1 MQGNPLLPLVLFTA
15 LLLLITLGGG
25 GAFLVYWLRQKNAVR
40 KALNLVLITVR
51 LPNLDRDDTLTIDR
65 IRERIG
71 VMEQLYVGLG
81 ALKSGGWF
89 SAHPWIAFEMTVPA
103 KDAELSF
110 YIAVP
115 RALADTT
122 EKLVHAYYADAVVE
136 RTKDYNIFTPRGA
149 VLFSEAKFKE
159 KGALPIKSYKT
170 LETDPLKTITSVFT
184 KLNEASEGAAF
195 QLVLRPAA
203 SAWRKRLLAEAT
215 RLYKGEG
222 KVKSQ
227 NDILKE
233 IALGSK
239 EKNPEALSKS
249 PERTPIDEARAKALE
264 EKAAKPLFEV
274 NIRLVA
280 SSPSLERTS
289 VILQSLEQAFSQFE
303 DPLLNGIRFLRE
315 KPRKIARGVFKYSFR
330 LFDQK
335 KALVLSGEELTSL
348 YHFPNTPIEV
358 PGVQSV
364 RAKDLPPPE
373 EVSKEGILL
382 GYNLFRGIE
391 TPIRLSRE
399 DRRRHLY
406 IIGQTGTGK
415 SNFLKH
421 MIAQDIQAGEGVC
434 VIDPHGELAE
444 YALGFVPDHRANDVI
459 YFDPGDTAR
468 PMGLNMLE
476 YDARFPEQKT
486 LLINELLAIFD
497 KLFNMSVAGG
507 PAFEQYF
514 RNAAQLV
521 MDDPETGN
529 TLLDLQRIFADKKYR
544 DLKLSRSSNVVVRS
558 FWQEIAEKAGGE
570 QSLQNMAPYITNKF
584 DVFLSNDIMRPIVAQ
599 QKSAFDFRSIMDE
612 RKILLIN
619 LSKGRLGE
627 INSSLLG
634 LILVGKLL
642 LSALSRTNIAEES
655 RPDFYLYIDEFQ
667 NVTTKSIATILS
679 EARKYRLDMIMTHQ
693 FIGQLEED
701 IKKAVFG
708 NVGSM
713 TAFRIGTED
722 SEFMEKQFVPSVTAR
737 DLITVDNF
745 KAYARLLSGGKTSRP
760 FSLSTYPAEKTDAAR
775 ISRLKQLSRER
786 YGKPR
791 EEIEADIV
799 RRRLSGI

>member
-1 MQGNPLLPLVLFTA
+1 MSNPLLPLALFTGV
-15 LLLLITLGGG
+15 LLLLLLGGG
-25 GAFLVYWLRQKNAVR
+25 GAFLYYWLRQKNAVR

-51 LPNLDRDDTLTIDR
+51 LPILDRDDTLTSDR

-71 VMEQLYVGLG
+71 VMEQLYAGLG

-89 SAHPWIAFEMTVPA
+89 SARPWIAFEMTVPA

-115 RALADTT
+115 RALADTA
-122 EKLVHAYYADAVVE
+122 EKLVHAYYPDAAVE

-149 VLFSEAKFKE
+149 VVFSQATFRE
-159 KGALPIKSYKT
+159 KGALPIKTYRT
-170 LETDPLKTITSVFT
+170 LETDPLKAVTSVFT
-184 KLNEASEGAAF
+184 KLNDAAEGAAF
-195 QLVLRPAA
+195 QIILRPAG
-203 SAWRKRLLAEAT
+203 SKWRKWLLAEAA

-222 KVKSQ
+222 KVKTQS
-227 NDILKE
+227 DILKE
-233 IALGSK
+233 LALGPK
-239 EKNPEALSKS
+239 EKKPDELAKP
-249 PERTPIDEARAKALE
+249 PERTPIDEARARALE
-264 EKAAKPLFEV
+264 EKAGKPLFEA

-280 SSPSLERTS
+280 SSPNIERTN
-289 VILQSLEQAFSQFE
+289 VILSSLEQAFSQFE
-303 DPLLNGIRFLRE
+303 NPVLNGLRFVRE
-315 KPRKIARGVFKYSFR
+315 KPRKTARAVFKYSFR
-330 LFDQK
+330 LFDER
-335 KALVLSGEELTSL
+335 KAIVLSGEELTSL
-348 YHFPNTPIEV
+348 YHFPNAPIEV
-358 PGVQSV
+358 PGVESV
-364 RAKDLPPPE
+364 RARDLPPPE
-373 EVSKEGILL
+373 EISKEGILL
-382 GYNLFRGIE
+382 GYNLFRGVE
-391 TPIRLSRE
+391 TPVRLSRE

-421 MIAQDIQAGEGVC
+421 LIAQDIKAGEGVC

-468 PMGLNMLE
+468 PIGLNMLE
-476 YDARFPEQKT
+476 YDPRFPEQKT

-529 TLLDLQRIFADKKYR
+529 TLLDLQRVFADKKYR
-544 DLKLSRSSNVVVRS
+544 DLKLSRTSNVVVRS
-558 FWQEIAEKAGGE
+558 FWTQIAEKAGGE

-584 DVFLSNDIMRPIVAQ
+584 DVFLSNDIMRPIIAQ
-599 QKSAFDFRSIMDE
+599 QSSSFDFRSVMDE

-642 LSALSRTNIAEES
+642 LAALSRTNMAEES

-693 FIGQLEED
+693 FIGQLEDD

-713 TAFRIGTED
+713 ASFRIGTED
-722 SEFMEKQFVPSVTAR
+722 SEFMEKQFVPSVSAR

-745 KAYARLLSGGKTSRP
+745 KAYVRLLSSGKTTRP
-760 FSLSTYPAEKTDAAR
+760 FSLSTYPAEKTDSER
-775 ISRLKQLSRER
+775 VIHLKQLSRER

-791 EEIEADIV
+791 EEVEADIV

>member
-1 MQGNPLLPLVLFTA
+1 MSNPLLPLVLFTA
-15 LLLLITLGGG
+15 ALVLIVLGGG
-25 GAFLVYWLRQKNAVR
+25 GAFLLYWIKQKNAVR

-51 LPNLDRDDTLTIDR
+51 LPILDRDDTLTADR

-71 VMEQLYVGLG
+71 IMEQLYAGLG
-81 ALKSGGWF
+81 ALKSSGWF
-89 SAHPWIAFEMTVPA
+89 SARPWIAFEMTVPA

-122 EKLVHAYYADAVVE
+122 EKLVHAYYPDAAVE
-136 RTKDYNIFTPRGA
+136 RTKDYNIFTPRGV
-149 VLFSEAKFKE
+149 VLLSQAEFKE
-159 KGALPIKSYKT
+159 KGALPIKTYKT
-170 LETDPLKTITSVFT
+170 LETDPLKAVTSVFT
-184 KLNEASEGAAF
+184 KLNDAREGAAF
-195 QLVLRPAA
+195 QIVLRPA
-203 SAWRKRLLAEAT
+203 SGEWRKRLLAEAT
-215 RLYKGEG
+215 RLYKGES
-222 KVKSQ
+222 KVKSEREIFS
-227 NDILKE
+227 DIAFGPGEKKPE
-233 IALGSK
+233 IPK
-239 EKNPEALSKS
+239 P

-264 EKAAKPLFEV
+264 EKAGKPLFEANV
-274 NIRLVA
+274 RLVA
-280 SSPSLERTS
+280 SSPNAERTS

-303 DPLLNGIRFLRE
+303 DPMLNGIRFVRE
-315 KPRKIARGVFKYSFR
+315 KPRKAARAVFKYSFR
-330 LFDQK
+330 LFDEK
-335 KALVLSGEELTSL
+335 KSIVLSAPELTSL
-348 YHFPNTPIEV
+348 YHFPNAPIEV
-358 PGVQSV
+358 PGVESV

-373 EVSKEGILL
+373 EISKEGILL
-382 GYNLFRGIE
+382 GYNLFRGVE
-391 TPIRLSRE
+391 TPVRLSRE

-421 MIAQDIQAGEGVC
+421 QIAQDIKAGEGVS

-444 YALGFVPDHRANDVI
+444 YALGFVPDHRASDVI
-459 YFDPGDTAR
+459 YFDPGDTSR

-476 YDARFPEQKT
+476 YDPRFPEQKT

-529 TLLDLQRIFADKKYR
+529 TLLDLQRVFADKKYR

-558 FWQEIAEKAGGE
+558 FWTQIAEKAGGE

-599 QKSAFDFRSIMDE
+599 QKSSFDFRSIMDE

-642 LSALSRTNIAEES
+642 LAALSRTNIAEES

-713 TAFRIGTED
+713 AAFRIGTED

-745 KAYARLLSGGKTSRP
+745 KAYVRLLIGGKTSRP

-775 ISRLKQLSRER
+775 VERLKQLSRER

-791 EEIEADIV
+791 EEVEADIV